1 MFIFEESIKVN
12 IPWIISTNQIAYFY
26 SMLATKQLQFS
37 YTRNQ
42 VMNFPDFNLQ
52 KGEHWLL
59 LGQSGSG
66 KTTLLHLLGGLLS
79 PTGGSIQIGNT
90 ELGQLRASAL
100 DQFRGKNIGIVFQKS
115 HFVRALTIGE
125 NLALAQQLAG
135 LKPNRERI
143 VELLERLNIGDKLRL
158 KPDRLSIGEQQRAAI
173 ARALVNQA
181 PIILADE
188 PTSALD
194 DHNATEVINL
204 LEEQASALGST
215 LLVVTHDKRLKDRFP
230 NQIAL

>member
-1 MFIFEESIKVN
+1 
-12 IPWIISTNQIAYFY
+12 
-26 SMLATKQLQFS
+26 MLTTKQLQFS

-79 PTGGSIQIGNT
+79 PSSGSIQIGST

-115 HFVRALTIGE
+115 HFVRALSIGE

-143 VELLERLNIGDKLRL
+143 IELLERLNIGDKLRL

-173 ARALVNQA
+173 ARALINQA

-204 LEEQASALGST
+204 LEEQAKAQGST

>member
-1 MFIFEESIKVN
+1 
-12 IPWIISTNQIAYFY
+12 
-26 SMLATKQLQFS
+26 MLATKQLQFS

-79 PTGGSIQIGNT
+79 PTNGSIQIGNT

-143 VELLERLNIGDKLRL
+143 VELLERLNIADKLRL

-204 LEEQASALGST
+204 LEEQASALSST

>member
-1 MFIFEESIKVN
+1 
-12 IPWIISTNQIAYFY
+12 
-26 SMLATKQLQFS
+26 MLATKQLQFS

-115 HFVRALTIGE
+115 HFVRALSIGE

>member
-1 MFIFEESIKVN
+1 
-12 IPWIISTNQIAYFY
+12 
-26 SMLATKQLQFS
+26 MLQTKQLQFS
-37 YTRNQ
+37 YNRNQ
-42 VMNFPDFNLQ
+42 VMNFPDISLQ
-52 KGEHWLL
+52 KAEHWLL

-79 PTGGSIQIGNT
+79 PTNGSIVIGDT
-90 ELGQLRASAL
+90 EVGQLRSAAL
-100 DQFRGKNIGIVFQKS
+100 DRFRGKNIGIVFQKS

-143 VELLERLNIGDKLRL
+143 LELLERLNIADKYRL
-158 KPDRLSIGEQQRAAI
+158 KPDRLSTGEQQRAAI
-173 ARALVNQA
+173 ARALVNHA

-194 DHNATEVINL
+194 DHNAQEVINL
-204 LEEQASALGST
+204 LEEQARAQGST

-230 NQIAL
+230 NQIEL

>member
-1 MFIFEESIKVN
+1 
-12 IPWIISTNQIAYFY
+12 
-26 SMLATKQLQFS
+26 MLTTKQLQFS

-79 PTGGSIQIGNT
+79 PSSGSIQIGNT

-143 VELLERLNIGDKLRL
+143 VELLERLNIGDKFRL

-194 DHNATEVINL
+194 DHNTTEVINL
-204 LEEQASALGST
+204 LEEQAKALGST

>member
-1 MFIFEESIKVN
+1 
-12 IPWIISTNQIAYFY
+12 
-26 SMLATKQLQFS
+26 
-37 YTRNQ
+37 
-42 VMNFPDFNLQ
+42 MNFPDFSLQ

-79 PTGGSIQIGNT
+79 PTSGSIQIGNT

-115 HFVRALTIGE
+115 HFVRALSIGE

-204 LEEQASALGST
+204 LEEQAKALGST

>member
-1 MFIFEESIKVN
+1 
-12 IPWIISTNQIAYFY
+12 
-26 SMLATKQLQFS
+26 MLAIKQLQFS

-42 VMNFPDFNLQ
+42 VMNFPDFSLQ

-79 PTGGSIQIGNT
+79 PTSGSIQVGNT

-143 VELLERLNIGDKLRL
+143 VELLERLNIGDKFRL

-194 DHNATEVINL
+194 DHNATEVIDL
-204 LEEQASALGST
+204 LEEQAKALGST

>member
-1 MFIFEESIKVN
+1 
-12 IPWIISTNQIAYFY
+12 
-26 SMLATKQLQFS
+26 MLTTKQLQFS

-79 PTGGSIQIGNT
+79 PTSGSIQIGNT

-143 VELLERLNIGDKLRL
+143 VELLERLNIGDKIRL

-194 DHNATEVINL
+194 DHNTNEVINL
-204 LEEQASALGST
+204 LEEQAKALGST

>member
-1 MFIFEESIKVN
+1 
-12 IPWIISTNQIAYFY
+12 
-26 SMLATKQLQFS
+26 MLTTKQLQFS

-42 VMNFPDFNLQ
+42 VMNFPDFSLQ

-79 PTGGSIQIGNT
+79 PTSGSIQIGNT

-143 VELLERLNIGDKLRL
+143 VELLERLNIGDKFRL

-194 DHNATEVINL
+194 DHNATEVIDL
-204 LEEQASALGST
+204 LEEQAKALGST

>member
-1 MFIFEESIKVN
+1 
-12 IPWIISTNQIAYFY
+12 
-26 SMLATKQLQFS
+26 MLTTKQLQFS

-42 VMNFPDFNLQ
+42 VMNFPDFSLQ

-79 PTGGSIQIGNT
+79 PESGSILVGDT
-90 ELGQLRASAL
+90 DLGQLRASAL

-115 HFVRALTIGE
+115 HFVRALTVGE
-125 NLALAQQLAG
+125 NLMLAQQLAG
-135 LKPNRERI
+135 IKPNRERAN
-143 VELLERLNIGDKLRL
+143 ELLERLNIADKLRL

-173 ARALVNQA
+173 ARALINQP

-194 DHNATEVINL
+194 DQNAAEVIDL
-204 LEEQASALGST
+204 LEEQADALGST

-230 NQIAL
+230 KQIAL

>member
-1 MFIFEESIKVN
+1 
-12 IPWIISTNQIAYFY
+12 
-26 SMLATKQLQFS
+26 MLATKQLQFS

-42 VMNFPDFNLQ
+42 VMNFPDFNLK

-79 PTGGSIQIGNT
+79 PTSGSISIGDT
-90 ELGQLRASAL
+90 ELGELRASAL

-115 HFVRALTIGE
+115 HFVRALSVGE
-125 NLALAQQLAG
+125 NLMLAQQLAG
-135 LKPNRERI
+135 LKPNRERML
-143 VELLERLNIGDKLRL
+143 ELLERLNIADKLRL

-173 ARALVNQA
+173 ARALINQP

-194 DHNATEVINL
+194 DHNASEVIDL
-204 LEEQASALGST
+204 LEEQANVLGST

-230 NQIAL
+230 KQIAL

>member
-1 MFIFEESIKVN
+1 
-12 IPWIISTNQIAYFY
+12 
-26 SMLATKQLQFS
+26 
-37 YTRNQ
+37 
-42 VMNFPDFNLQ
+42 MNFPDFNLQ

-79 PTGGSIQIGNT
+79 PTSGSIQIGNT

-173 ARALVNQA
+173 ARALINQA

-204 LEEQASALGST
+204 LEEQAKALGST

>member
-1 MFIFEESIKVN
+1 VLKTVFHFF
-12 IPWIISTNQIAYFY
+12 YFY
-26 SMLATKQLQFS
+26 FMLETKQLAFS
-37 YTRNQ
+37 YDEKKG
-42 VMNFPDFNLQ
+42 MAFPDFSLQ
-52 KGEHWLL
+52 KGEHCLL

-79 PTGGSIQIGNT
+79 PSQGSIRIGDT

-100 DQFRGKNIGIVFQKS
+100 DHFRGKNIGIVFQKS

-125 NLALAQQLAG
+125 NMALAQQLAG
-135 LKPNRERI
+135 LKPDRERI
-143 VELLERLNIGDKLRL
+143 MELLDRLNITDKFRL
-158 KPDRLSIGEQQRAAI
+158 KPDRLSVGEQQRAAI
-173 ARALVNQA
+173 ARALINQA

-194 DHNATEVINL
+194 DHNAEEVIQL
-204 LEEQASALGST
+204 LEEQASVLGST

-230 NQIAL
+230 KQITL

>member
-1 MFIFEESIKVN
+1 
-12 IPWIISTNQIAYFY
+12 
-26 SMLATKQLQFS
+26 MLTTKQLQFS

-79 PTGGSIQIGNT
+79 PSSGSIQIGTT

-115 HFVRALTIGE
+115 HFVRALSIGE

-143 VELLERLNIGDKLRL
+143 IELLERLNIGDKLRL

-173 ARALVNQA
+173 ARALINQA

-204 LEEQASALGST
+204 LEEQAKAQGST

>member
-1 MFIFEESIKVN
+1 
-12 IPWIISTNQIAYFY
+12 
-26 SMLATKQLQFS
+26 MLTTKQLQFS

-79 PTGGSIQIGNT
+79 PTSGSIQIGNT

-173 ARALVNQA
+173 ARALINQA

-194 DHNATEVINL
+194 DHNTTEVINL
-204 LEEQASALGST
+204 LEEQAKALGST

>member
-1 MFIFEESIKVN
+1 
-12 IPWIISTNQIAYFY
+12 
-26 SMLATKQLQFS
+26 MLATKQLQFS

-42 VMNFPDFNLQ
+42 VMNFPDFSLQ

-79 PTGGSIQIGNT
+79 PTSGSIQIGNT

-143 VELLERLNIGDKLRL
+143 VELLERLNIGDKFRL

-194 DHNATEVINL
+194 DHNATEVIDL
-204 LEEQASALGST
+204 LEEQAKALGST

>member
-1 MFIFEESIKVN
+1 
-12 IPWIISTNQIAYFY
+12 
-26 SMLATKQLQFS
+26 MLTTKQLQFS

-79 PTGGSIQIGNT
+79 PTSGSIQIGTT

-115 HFVRALTIGE
+115 HFVRALTVGE

-143 VELLERLNIGDKLRL
+143 IELLERLNIGDKLRL

-173 ARALVNQA
+173 ARALINQA

-204 LEEQASALGST
+204 LEEQAKAQGST
-215 LLVVTHDKRLKDRFP
+215 LFVVTHDKRLKDRFP

>member
-1 MFIFEESIKVN
+1 
-12 IPWIISTNQIAYFY
+12 
-26 SMLATKQLQFS
+26 MLTTKQLQFS

-79 PTGGSIQIGNT
+79 PTSGSIQIGNT

-173 ARALVNQA
+173 ARALINQA

-194 DHNATEVINL
+194 DHNTNEVINL
-204 LEEQASALGST
+204 LEEQAKALGST

>member
-1 MFIFEESIKVN
+1 
-12 IPWIISTNQIAYFY
+12 
-26 SMLATKQLQFS
+26 MLTTKQLQFS

-79 PTGGSIQIGNT
+79 PTSGSIQIGNT

-173 ARALVNQA
+173 ARALINQA

-204 LEEQASALGST
+204 LEEQAKALGST